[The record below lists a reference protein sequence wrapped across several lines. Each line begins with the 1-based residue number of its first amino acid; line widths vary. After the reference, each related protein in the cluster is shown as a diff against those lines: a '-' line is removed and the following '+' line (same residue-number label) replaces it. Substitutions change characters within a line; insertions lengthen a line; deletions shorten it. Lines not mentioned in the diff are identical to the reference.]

1 MPEIDAQ
8 MVLKLH
14 RMSGEPV
21 VHCNY
26 LLTQTNGDYELA
38 LKILERVLQQ
48 RKAQNEQEQISGET
62 TSVSLAEASSESEPD
77 AGMSLQGTA
86 IGDLEKRVH
95 RLEAGFVQLADT
107 LDLINEKLTILLDKI
122 SEAGP
127 T

>member
-1 MPEIDAQ
+1 MQEIDAQ

-48 RKAQNEQEQISGET
+48 RQAQKAQENILGET
-62 TSVSLAEASSESEPD
+62 TSVSLTEAGNESVLNADESMQ
-77 AGMSLQGTA
+77 GMATE
-86 IGDLEKRVH
+86 DLERRVY

-107 LDLINEKLTILLDKI
+107 LDLINQKLTMLLDKI
-122 SEAGP
+122 SEADP